1 MGWILKV
8 SPHQCKAFKAGVGR
22 APIRSLIAGCCALP
36 TPLQHFVLSAQ
47 LPAASTCCCLGFCV
61 HVVDLRSGPQCVWM
75 TTPASSPLRWKSPER
90 VPCAGSQDSPLQ
102 CPSQAPFLAASSY
115 FPTLLLVFP
124 EISFQRNYLYPN
136 PVLGSGNVTK
146 TDSKQQV

>member
-1 MGWILKV
+1 M

-90 VPCAGSQDSPLQ
+90 VPCAGSQDSPQ
-102 CPSQAPFLAASSY
+102 DHHGVHHGVHYSVHYRHPSWLPLLTSLLSCWSFLKSPFKGTTCTQILS
-115 FPTLLLVFP
+115 
-124 EISFQRNYLYPN
+124 
-136 PVLGSGNVTK
+136 
-146 TDSKQQV
+146 